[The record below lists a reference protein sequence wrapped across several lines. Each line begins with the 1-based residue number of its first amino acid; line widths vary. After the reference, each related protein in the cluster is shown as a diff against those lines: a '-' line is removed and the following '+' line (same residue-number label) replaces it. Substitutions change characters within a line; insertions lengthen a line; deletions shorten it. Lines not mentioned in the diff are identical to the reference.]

1 MAGVQQTGILVLQ
14 PQEPGNVPTPPVE
27 SYYMF
32 VNIFDGITYYKDS
45 NRVCHSMA
53 GISDVLPSGHI
64 LVGNNFNV
72 ASPVPVT
79 GDVTLANNGYIT
91 VTAIRNVP
99 VAAGPY
105 ATGTMLYF
113 DGSVWQKLLPGING
127 QILTMVAGV
136 PTWV

>member
-14 PQEPGNVPTPPVE
+14 PQEPGNVPIPPVE

-45 NRVCHSMA
+45 NRVCHPIN
-53 GISDVLPSGHI
+53 GVPVLPNNQI
-64 LVGNNFNV
+64 LIGNQYNV
-72 ASPVPVT
+72 ATPVPVT
-79 GDVTLANNGYIT
+79 GDLSSQNTGAFT
-91 VTAIRNVP
+91 VLGIRNVP

-105 ATGTMLYF
+105 TTGTMLYYN
-113 DGSVWQKLLPGING
+113 GSIWQKLAPGTNG
-127 QILTMVAGV
+127 QILTMVGGV